1 MGLVGYGPALFTEKH
16 EVRRHVGGKVERKEE
31 GAEGAT
37 NGGIVGLESI
47 CAFFM
52 SCPKL

>member
-1 MGLVGYGPALFTEKH
+1 MFTEKN

-31 GAEGAT
+31 GAEGAA

-47 CAFFM
+47 CAFLSVVRNYREFGQ
-52 SCPKL
+52 